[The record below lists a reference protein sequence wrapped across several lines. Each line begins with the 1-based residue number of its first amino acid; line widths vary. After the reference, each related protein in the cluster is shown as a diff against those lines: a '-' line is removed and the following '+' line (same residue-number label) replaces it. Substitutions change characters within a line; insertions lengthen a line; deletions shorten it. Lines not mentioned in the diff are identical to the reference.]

1 MEKAYA
7 KILAVEEMENVIL
20 VTIRSILD
28 KRGMSDETLEE
39 VRQQAIDSIGKW
51 HDYDFER
58 VNNSNLSVV
67 QEYGPVDS
75 LEQELLDKLEST
87 GKI

>member
-1 MEKAYA
+1 MEIAYA

-20 VTIRSILD
+20 VTARSILD
-28 KRGMSDETLEE
+28 KRGMSDVELEE
-39 VRQQAIDSIGKW
+39 VRQQSLASIGKW
-51 HDYDFER
+51 HDYDFGR